1 MLNLGEIMQYV
12 HRKMEI
18 GMFWNEYNLRTNN
31 MTQNTMFLETL
42 NY

>member
-1 MLNLGEIMQYV
+1 MLNHGEIMQQV

-18 GMFWNEYNLRTNN
+18 GMFCNEYNLRTND